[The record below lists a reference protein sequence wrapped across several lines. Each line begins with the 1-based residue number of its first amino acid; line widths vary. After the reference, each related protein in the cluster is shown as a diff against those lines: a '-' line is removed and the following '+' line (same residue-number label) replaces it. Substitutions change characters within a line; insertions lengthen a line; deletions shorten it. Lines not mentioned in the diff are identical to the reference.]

1 MRNCEHQGSRFQ
13 GDTVFEIVPFEKL
26 ITPDPTNFVLGSH
39 VNTDGLQ
46 ELLRAYELKP
56 TVTDDVRKQFE
67 VAKKL
72 FVYGYF
78 VYEFY
83 TLATFTGIL
92 AVESA
97 LIHRFTDYHKADFR
111 LSKKD
116 DRMSATSYEGVRM
129 LLRKGW
135 KLNDAPDFRGG
146 FKSLL
151 KWATGKHLI
160 NKPPGFVEFLPRI
173 RGTFAHPL
181 FQTVI
186 PVDTAQLAIAG
197 MVELVNEL
205 FSC

>member
-1 MRNCEHQGSRFQ
+1 MSK
-13 GDTVFEIVPFEKL
+13 TVPFERL
-26 ITPDPTNFVLGSH
+26 IASEPTNLAFGWQIS
-39 VNTDGLQ
+39 TDGLQ
-46 ELLRAYELKP
+46 ELLSTCEIKP
-56 TVTDDVRKQFE
+56 EVPEDVRKQLE

-83 TLATFTGIL
+83 TLAGFVSIL

-97 LIHRFTDYHKADFR
+97 LVHRFSDYYKMDFR
-111 LSKKD
+111 LRKKTE
-116 DRMSATSYEGVRM
+116 RMTAKSYEGLRL

-135 KLNDAPDFRGG
+135 EFEDPPDFRCG

-151 KWATGKHLI
+151 RWAAARTLIGKPLAFI
-160 NKPPGFVEFLPRI
+160 ESLPRI

-181 FQTVI
+181 FQTVMPI
-186 PVDTAQLAIAG
+186 AMAQPAIES

-205 FSC
+205 FAQTSNSGTTSV